1 MFKSSGG
8 SGSSYYST
16 NGSKADPLIKIYLK
30 EAGSI
35 PMLSEGES
43 LQAFVTIEENM
54 INIKRAL
61 AWFKIGIEDVF
72 SLYDRVDNDE
82 TILDELSHFG
92 EDGSRVRTLDDGE
105 WRDSFMKSVA
115 ELRKLVDQKEI
126 LDCEIVKMSVGS
138 AERST
143 LLVRKREL
151 QRDIGCIVKKVK
163 LHPLQVLNL
172 MHKAIE
178 EGKGAEQEARKTHS
192 VGRLIRC
199 LRLSEERIKLIKQN
213 ITKSNL
219 RLVVNIAKKY
229 IECEV
234 PLMDLIQEGNMGLM
248 RAVNRFDYA
257 KGFHFSTYA
266 SWWIKQAVTRA
277 IADQGKTVRIPVH
290 MVEILK
296 KYRKAND
303 KLLQEYGRRPD
314 THELANDLG
323 VSEERMAEVQS
334 YSQKVISLYMPILD
348 GEKNIED
355 TLEDPSAKSPIE
367 FVEEVKLQ
375 ESMDKVL
382 KETLDVREEKI
393 LRMRFGLGDYTE
405 HTLSEIGKKLGVC
418 RERVRQLEKRSLKKL
433 GKPLHELCLIGA

>member
-1 MFKSSGG
+1 
-8 SGSSYYST
+8 
-16 NGSKADPLIKIYLK
+16 
-30 EAGSI
+30 
-35 PMLSEGES
+35 MLSEGDS
-43 LQAFVTIEENM
+43 LQYFMAIEENM

-61 AWFKIGIEDVF
+61 AWFKIGVSDIF

-105 WRDSFMKSVA
+105 WRDGFMKSVA
-115 ELRKLVDQKEI
+115 ELREVVDEKER
-126 LDCEIVKMSVGS
+126 LDFEIVKMAVGS
-138 AERST
+138 EKRSD
-143 LLVRKREL
+143 LLVKKRKL
-151 QRDIGCIVKKVK
+151 QRDMSRIIKQVR
-163 LHPLQVLNL
+163 LHPLQILNL
-172 MHKAIE
+172 MYKVVE
-178 EGKGAEQEARKTHS
+178 
-192 VGRLIRC
+192 VGRLSLEQGTEETPSMRRLVRC
-199 LRLSEERIKLIKQN
+199 LKVSEEKIKLIKQN

-248 RAVNRFDYA
+248 RAVNRFDYS

-277 IADQGKTVRIPVH
+277 IADQGKTVRVPVH

-303 KLLQEYGRRPD
+303 KLVQKYGRKPD
-314 THELANDLG
+314 TNELAKDLG
-323 VSEERMAEVQS
+323 VSEERMAEVHS
-334 YSQKVISLYMPILD
+334 YSQKVVSLYMPILD

-355 TLEDPSAKSPIE
+355 TLEDQSAKSPMA

-375 ESMDKVL
+375 ENMDKVL

-393 LRMRFGLGDYTE
+393 VRMRFGLGDYTE

-433 GKPLHELCLIGA
+433 GKPLHDLSLVGA